1 MVANSAKRSSST
13 GKMGYCVQC
22 QIEYLESQELSRSGG
37 DSPWDSPWD
46 SPELDPDLDVDH
58 NMMRYLDL
66 MDIRSRIGD
75 EGFVS
80 PSEEWDGLP
89 RVRCENLERLRR
101 AIDESDV

>member
-1 MVANSAKRSSST
+1 MQLFTFIAVWRDKVT
-13 GKMGYCVQC
+13 D
-22 QIEYLESQELSRSGG
+22 ELALRRPIWYVHSN
-37 DSPWDSPWD
+37 
-46 SPELDPDLDVDH
+46 PDLDVDH
-58 NMMRYLDL
+58 DMMRYLDL